1 VQIDEETPE
10 ALEWQKFLCYPFSGR
25 ARNFFENAN
34 IKTVGQLAAM
44 SKRELL
50 RYRGVGRKMLLE
62 IKVALANHGP
72 TPGGGTPAFSSAG
85 TSDGVSKA
93 KEIEELLEAQTKLE
107 AQLRAVKEKI
117 VEARA
122 SMPRKPKLKPAV
134 FARWLEIRD
143 YHAVAKEFS
152 LTSSKVSSIVSEA
165 FRQRLKSKG
174 LNEAEIVNR
183 WREARSY
190 QQVAREFDVPEFLV
204 RNIVVRLNKRA

>member
-1 VQIDEETPE
+1 
-10 ALEWQKFLCYPFSGR
+10 
-25 ARNFFENAN
+25 
-34 IKTVGQLAAM
+34 
-44 SKRELL
+44 
-50 RYRGVGRKMLLE
+50 MLLE

-72 TPGGGTPAFSSAG
+72 SFGGGTPSSNSVG
-85 TSDGVSKA
+85 TSDGIPKA
-93 KEIEELLEAQTKLE
+93 KELEELLEAQTKLE

-122 SMPRKPKLKPAV
+122 SIPRKPKLKPAV

-174 LNEAEIVNR
+174 INEAEIVNR

-204 RNIVVRLNKRA
+204 RNTVVRFNKRA